1 MGIGL
6 RRPFVK
12 RKGFTLIELLV
23 VVAII
28 ALLIS
33 ILLPSLSRARE
44 LAKRAVCASNLRGIG
59 QGCHIY
65 SNDNTE
71 SFPQH
76 YYQANETNASPPFS
90 SGVEYIGRMGS
101 TAGLSIKT
109 QTSPTTS
116 TNIGHHSRSMFL
128 LIIGGQS
135 TPGQFICPSSGDT
148 EDNLRNNGADS
159 VTPPES
165 AAQPGRNRFD
175 FKGWPNV
182 SFGYQVPF
190 GKKGKPT
197 QKMDVRMALAAD
209 KGPYFR
215 AGNPFS
221 DTQCVNDVWSNI
233 DPPTGWGLVAAD
245 ILKKNN
251 DDWRPY
257 NSANHS
263 GEGEEV
269 LFVDGHADW
278 IKKPIGGVN
287 NDNIYTA
294 TGPGTDALTVLAKSL
309 IGVVPHTASDKF
321 SPSIQTD
328 SFIVP

>member
-1 MGIGL
+1 M
-6 RRPFVK
+6 K

-76 YYQANETNASPPFS
+76 YYIASETGTNPPFN
-90 SGVEYIGRMGS
+90 SGVQYITRMG
-101 TAGLSIKT
+101 TTGGLSIKT
-109 QTSPTTS
+109 QTGPLTS
-116 TNIGHHSRSMFL
+116 TNIGHHSRSLFL
-128 LIIGGQS
+128 LVIGGQS
-135 TPGQFICPSSGDT
+135 TPGQFICPSAGDT
-148 EDNLRNNGADS
+148 EDNLRNNGSDAS
-159 VTPPES
+159 APPES

-175 FKGWPNV
+175 FKGWPHL
-182 SFGYQVPF
+182 SYGYQVPF

-215 AGNPFS
+215 AGTT
-221 DTQCVNDVWSNI
+221 DTATQTTPDVTSGI
-233 DPPTGWGLVAAD
+233 TPPTTWGTVAAD

-287 NDNIYTA
+287 NDNIYTCIA
-294 TGPGTDALTVLAKSL
+294 GGGAQSLTNLAYSL
-309 IGVVPHTASDKF
+309 IGEVGNSAATGY
-321 SPSIQTD
+321 SPSTQTD